1 MIDVE
6 QITAEWKSDCVIDDL
21 NLDKENTRIPSLHS
35 KYVGMMVD
43 ENKELRKMLRDRAVL
58 RRLLRGY
65 YLGELESSDLEKLGR
80 DQFYKKILKNELN
93 EHIDTDK
100 TMIIVNAKVS
110 VLEEKVD
117 ILKEIIRSI
126 NNRGYQLKNAIDWHR
141 LTMGLICFGLLN

>member
-43 ENKELRKMLRDRAVL
+43 ENKELRKFLRDRAIL
-58 RRLLRGY
+58 RRLLRSY
-65 YLGELESSDLEKLGR
+65 YLGESEESDLERLGR

-93 EHIDTDK
+93 DHIDTDK
-100 TMIIVNAKVS
+100 TMVVLNAKVS
-110 VLEEKVD
+110 AAEEKVD

-141 LTMGLICFGLLN
+141 LTMG